1 MSTTTR
7 RYAALAGF
15 TAAAVAIGSA
25 ELVAVL
31 TGPRSA
37 PLVAVGGL
45 VVDTVPEPLK
55 QLGIALF
62 GTYDK
67 VALLIGTALLLGAA
81 AALLGVVAVRR
92 LAVALAGV
100 AAFGALGV
108 AAALTRAGADLAD
121 ALPALLG
128 AGAGALVL
136 WLFVAGPLELD
147 PWPWSPPE
155 PLPSAA
161 RPAGP
166 GSGATGA
173 GPAADGP
180 EGRPAVVA
188 PRAAAGPAGAVAG
201 RAAGADP
208 AAGDV
213 AGPAGPAG
221 DDVERRAAVV
231 DAAVAAGPVGDLVG
245 RPTGL
250 DRAAAAGPAGDEAR
264 DQPAAAA
271 GGRAAQAGAA
281 GPRPAGWE
289 PLERTDPE
297 SRRRFLTGTGVL
309 LGAATV
315 AGLGGRWLA
324 GRRGVSAA
332 RAAVRLPAPV
342 SAAPPVPA
350 GADLSLTQLA
360 PYVTPNFGFYRI
372 DTALVVPQVDP
383 ETWRLRIHGRVRRP
397 LTLSFADLLARP
409 LVERYVTLACVSNEV
424 GGDLIGNARW
434 LGVPLKEL
442 LDEVEP
448 EEGADQVVGR
458 SVDGWTCG
466 TPTAVLRDGR
476 EALLAVGM
484 NGEPL
489 PVEHGFPVRMVVPGL
504 YGYVS
509 ACKWVTELELTSFA
523 DFDAYWVPRGWS
535 AQGPVKT
542 QSRIDRPRARNR
554 LTAGPIT
561 VAGVAWAQHRGIRRV
576 EVRVDE
582 GPWQEAELA
591 ATVSADTWVQWSW
604 RWDATPG
611 EHTLQVRATDATG
624 ETQTP
629 HRQDVAPNG
638 ATGWH
643 TLPLTIH

>member
-1 MSTTTR
+1 MSSTTR
-7 RYAALAGF
+7 GYAALAGV

-67 VALLIGTALLLGAA
+67 IALLVGTGLLLAA
-81 AALLGVVAVRR
+81 FAALLGVLSLRR
-92 LAVALAGV
+92 LAIGFAGI
-100 AAFGALGV
+100 AAFAALGV
-108 AAALTRAGADLAD
+108 AAAVTRAGAGPTD
-121 ALPALLG
+121 ALPSLVGAGLG
-128 AGAGALVL
+128 AAVL
-136 WLFVAGPLELD
+136 WAFVAGPLELD
-147 PWPWSPPE
+147 PWPWSPPTPPPTE
-155 PLPSAA
+155 APTP
-161 RPAGP
+161 PP
-166 GSGATGA
+166 
-173 GPAADGP
+173 
-180 EGRPAVVA
+180 PAVA
-188 PRAAAGPAGAVAG
+188 PAP
-201 RAAGADP
+201 P
-208 AAGDV
+208 
-213 AGPAGPAG
+213 
-221 DDVERRAAVV
+221 
-231 DAAVAAGPVGDLVG
+231 
-245 RPTGL
+245 
-250 DRAAAAGPAGDEAR
+250 
-264 DQPAAAA
+264 PAAAP
-271 GGRAAQAGAA
+271 AQ
-281 GPRPAGWE
+281 
-289 PLERTDPE
+289 PLEPSDPA
-297 SRRRFLTGTGVL
+297 SRRRFLTGAGL
-309 LGAATV
+309 LVGAAGV

-332 RAAVRLPAPV
+332 REAVALPAP
-342 SAAPPVPA
+342 AAPAPTVPA

-372 DTALVVPQVDP
+372 DTALVLPQVDP
-383 ETWRLRIHGRVRRP
+383 ETWRLRIHGRVRNEIE
-397 LTLSFADLLARP
+397 LSFADLLARP
-409 LVERYVTLACVSNEV
+409 MVERYVTLACVSNEV
-424 GGDLIGNARW
+424 GGDLVGNARW
-434 LGVPLKEL
+434 LGVPIREL
-442 LDEVEP
+442 LDEAEP

-476 EALLAVGM
+476 DALLAVGM

-489 PVEHGFPVRMVVPGL
+489 PVRHGFPARMVVPGL

-542 QSRIDRPRARNR
+542 QSRIDTPRPRNR
-554 LTAGPIT
+554 LTAGAVT

-576 EVRVDE
+576 EVRVDD
-582 GPWQEAELA
+582 GPWREAELA
-591 ATVSADTWVQWSW
+591 PVVSVDTWVQWSW

-611 EHTLQVRATDATG
+611 EHTLSVRATDVTG
-624 ETQTP
+624 ETQTGR
-629 HRQDVAPNG
+629 RQAVAPDG

-643 TLPLTIH
+643 AVTVTVR

>member
-1 MSTTTR
+1 M
-7 RYAALAGF
+7 L
-15 TAAAVAIGSA
+15 
-25 ELVAVL
+25 
-31 TGPRSA
+31 
-37 PLVAVGGL
+37 
-45 VVDTVPEPLK
+45 
-55 QLGIALF
+55 
-62 GTYDK
+62 
-67 VALLIGTALLLGAA
+67 
-81 AALLGVVAVRR
+81 AVRR
-92 LAVALAGV
+92 LAVGLAGI

-161 RPAGP
+161 RPTGAGI
-166 GSGATGA
+166 GATGA

-188 PRAAAGPAGAVAG
+188 PRAAAGPAG
-201 RAAGADP
+201 
-208 AAGDV
+208 
-213 AGPAGPAG
+213 
-221 DDVERRAAVV
+221 
-231 DAAVAAGPVGDLVG
+231 
-245 RPTGL
+245 
-250 DRAAAAGPAGDEAR
+250 DEVR
-264 DQPAAAA
+264 GQPAAAA
-271 GGRAAQAGAA
+271 GGRAVQAGAA
-281 GPRPAGWE
+281 DPRPAGWE

-315 AGLGGRWLA
+315 SGLGGRWLA

-476 EALLAVGM
+476 DALLAVGM

-561 VAGVAWAQHRGIRRV
+561 VAGVAWAQHRGISRV

-604 RWDATPG
+604 RWNATPG

-643 TLPLTIH
+643 TVPLTIR